1 MPPSYKYYY
10 MIAIIPENEAR
21 KDDYRVQRPFIYQ
34 EVEYARGEAVEATD
48 DDLKFL
54 LKNNLI
60 K

>member
-1 MPPSYKYYY
+1 

-21 KDDYRVQRPFIYQ
+21 KDDYRVQRPFIYE
-34 EVEYARGEAVEATD
+34 EVEYAKGEAIQASG